1 MIYDKLENFS
11 KYLTVNKYFPKIKQ
25 FLEEHNYDLSH
36 LKVGIHQIDGMD
48 LYLNVLDSVVYLNT
62 EARYELH
69 HKYGDVHVV
78 FNPGEIYFSQH
89 AEDAKDMKID
99 IPYNEQKD
107 VTFYVSDTT
116 KDGVSKNRLIPSK
129 NTFVVFLPGDLHA
142 PRVSEKPSKNII
154 KYIFKFRC
162 S

>member
-11 KYLTVNKYFPKIKQ
+11 KYLTINKYFPKIKQ
-25 FLEEHNYDLSH
+25 FLEDHNYDLSK
-36 LKVGIHQIDGMD
+36 LSVGIHEIDGKD
-48 LYLNVLDSVVYLNT
+48 LYLNVLDSVVYQKT

-69 HKYGDVHVV
+69 KHYGDVHIV
-78 FNPGEIYFSQH
+78 FEPGEIYFSQH
-89 AEDAKDMKID
+89 AEDAKDMQVE

-116 KDGVSKNRLIPSK
+116 NDKVSNNRLVPSK
-129 NTFVVFLPGDLHA
+129 NSFVVFLPGDLHA
-142 PRVSEKPSKNII
+142 PRVSENPSNNII